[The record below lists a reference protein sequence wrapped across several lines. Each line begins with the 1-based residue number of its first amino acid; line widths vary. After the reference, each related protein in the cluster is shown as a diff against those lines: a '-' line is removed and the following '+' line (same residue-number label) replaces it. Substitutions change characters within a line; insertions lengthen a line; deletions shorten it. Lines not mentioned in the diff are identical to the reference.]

1 MNDYDLVIGGSGEIG
16 LSIIKKLA
24 GNGRNVLYT
33 YHHNASAVTE
43 IEAWAKGKP
52 GQAIAVKIDIRSAQD
67 VKDLASYITSK
78 KMRISSLIYNAG
90 LTNDMLFRMMS
101 EEDFN
106 NVMDVNLYGCFR
118 ICKALIDNLAVHRG
132 SIVFISSV
140 SGMTGKIGQVNYSCS
155 KAGLIALCRNLA
167 LEYASVGLRVNCIAP
182 GFIKTKMLDKIPE
195 ENMKTMKKNIPLKKV
210 GSPSDVANAVYFLV
224 SEESGYITGQ
234 TLIVDGGLLMR

>member
-1 MNDYDLVIGGSGEIG
+1 MNDYDLVIGGSSEIG
-16 LSIIKKLA
+16 FSIIKKLA

-118 ICKALIDNLAVHRG
+118 VCKALIDNLAVHRG

-182 GFIKTKMLDKIPE
+182 GFIKTRMLDKIPE
-195 ENMKTMKKNIPLKKV
+195 ENMKTMKKNIPLKKI

-224 SEESGYITGQ
+224 SEESSYMTGQ

>member
-1 MNDYDLVIGGSGEIG
+1 MNDYDLIIGGSSEIG

-43 IEAWAKGKP
+43 IEAWADGKP
-52 GQAIAVKIDIRSAQD
+52 GRTIAIKIDIRSAQD
-67 VKDLASYITSK
+67 VECLVSYIASK
-78 KMRISSLIYNAG
+78 KIRISSLVYNTG
-90 LTNDMLFRMMS
+90 LTNDKLFRMMS

-106 NVMDVNLYGCFR
+106 SVMDVNLYGCFR
-118 ICKALIDNLAVHRG
+118 ICKALIDNLAVQRG

-195 ENMKTMKKNIPLKKV
+195 ENMKIMKKNIPLKRI
-210 GSPSDVANAVYFLV
+210 GSPSDVANAVYFLI
-224 SEESGYITGQ
+224 SEESSYMTGQ

>member
-101 EEDFN
+101 EEDFSS
-106 NVMDVNLYGCFR
+106 VMDVNLYGCFR
-118 ICKALIDNLAVHRG
+118 VCKALIDNLAVHRG

-195 ENMKTMKKNIPLKKV
+195 ENMKIMKKNIPLKRI
-210 GSPSDVANAVYFLV
+210 GSPLDVANAVYFLV

-234 TLIVDGGLLMR
+234 TLVVDGGLLMR